1 MLTFAAE
8 AILSTKHKNYITRA
22 TYQQTNKK
30 NQSIVNALMSQT
42 LQLF

>member
-30 NQSIVNALMSQT
+30 KSEHCKCPDVT
-42 LQLF
+42 DT